1 MNKDILLVVCGSATS
16 WIVKKVLR
24 SRGGLS
30 GVKAFEFKWNPRK
43 AGVLPPKTFRT
54 AYPDADCRT
63 ITPETVFEFLSNG

>member
-1 MNKDILLVVCGSATS
+1 M
-16 WIVKKVLR
+16 
-24 SRGGLS
+24 S